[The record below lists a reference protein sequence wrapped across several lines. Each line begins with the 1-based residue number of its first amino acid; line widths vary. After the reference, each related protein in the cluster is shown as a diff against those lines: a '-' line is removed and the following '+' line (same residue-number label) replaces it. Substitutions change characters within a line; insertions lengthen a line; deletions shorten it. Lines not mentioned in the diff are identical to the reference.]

1 MYHTPGKW
9 FKKAKAIGM
18 INNEKS
24 TAFFD
29 SATVKPIMN
38 TTFARKVGCVIDE
51 SQTQECVGIGE
62 NAYMT
67 VGRTKIKVTLDGS
80 LVYHFDIWVGDQAGQ
95 EAILGIVLIVP
106 AGIRLYLADGTL
118 CLPEEVRVGLAGQ
131 RTSYRSNISAIN
143 LNDQHISIPASKST
157 EVRIGINPPRSNFE

>member
-1 MYHTPGKW
+1 M
-9 FKKAKAIGM
+9 
-18 INNEKS
+18 
-24 TAFFD
+24 
-29 SATVKPIMN
+29 
-38 TTFARKVGCVIDE
+38 GCVIDE
-51 SQTQECVGIGE
+51 SRTQECVGIGE
-62 NAYMT
+62 NFYMT

-80 LVYHFDIWVGDQAGQ
+80 LVYHFDIWVGDQVGQ

-118 CLPEEVRVGLAGQ
+118 CLPEEVRLGLAGQ

-157 EVRIGINPPRSNFE
+157 